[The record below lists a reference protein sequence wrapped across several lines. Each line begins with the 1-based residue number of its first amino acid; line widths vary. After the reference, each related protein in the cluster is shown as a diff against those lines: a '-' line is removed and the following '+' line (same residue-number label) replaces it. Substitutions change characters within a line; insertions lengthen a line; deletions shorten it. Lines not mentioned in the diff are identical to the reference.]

1 MIVSEKT
8 TTYENSLKENN
19 SHCNQAKYEN
29 KKQSELNHPN
39 YEARKQQVPEYYQ
52 VGKQSLIPTS
62 KFFIPRNPNF
72 FYGYCFSCGNFG
84 HRAISSRFI
93 RYNKS
98 IGNRFKKPQ
107 KAMVQSS
114 SNNSFSPLLNDHECH
129 I

>member
-1 MIVSEKT
+1 MKQGSNICLNFIKLANKDQFLQVS
-8 TTYENSLKENN
+8 
-19 SHCNQAKYEN
+19 
-29 KKQSELNHPN
+29 
-39 YEARKQQVPEYYQ
+39 
-52 VGKQSLIPTS
+52 
-62 KFFIPRNPNF
+62 FFIPRNPNF

-107 KAMVQSS
+107 KAMVQNS
-114 SNNSFSPLLNDHECH
+114 SNNSFSPLLNDHEFH